1 MNLEEIYQH
10 CLLLQSVISSKGY
23 FRPEVEFHLNWI
35 GRKYSLGVEYR
46 TNPDDYNSRVFKSFN
61 SETDPFQT
69 INEASVYVYG
79 IVHFDEIKR
88 EQFLERLAHLVEDA
102 DKLNIEIP
110 ALRPVFEEYR
120 NNLLT
125 YQPAAAE

>member
-1 MNLEEIYQH
+1 MTLEEIYEH
-10 CLLLQSVISSKGY
+10 CLLLQSVIAGKGY

-35 GRKYSLGVEYR
+35 GRKYCVGVEYR
-46 TNPDDYNSRVFKSFN
+46 TIPDDYNSRVYQSFR
-61 SETDPFQT
+61 SETDPLQA
-69 INEASVYVYG
+69 INEASDYVYA
-79 IVHFDEIKR
+79 IVPFDDIKR

-102 DKLNIEIP
+102 EQLNIEIP

-125 YQPAAAE
+125 YEPAQ

>member
-1 MNLEEIYQH
+1 MNLEQIYEH
-10 CLLLQSVISSKGY
+10 CLMLERVIAGKGY

-46 TNPDDYNSRVFKSFN
+46 TNADDYNSRVFRTFN
-61 SETDPFQT
+61 SETDVMDVITQAT
-69 INEASVYVYG
+69 DYVHA

-102 DKLNIEIP
+102 DKLGIEIP
-110 ALRPVFEEYR
+110 ALRPCFEEYR
-120 NNLLT
+120 NNLLE
-125 YQPAAAE
+125 YHPCL